1 MAYLFISTGNSVV
14 NQPLLITE
22 AGVHQC
28 EDKRRRKSSYF
39 GWEKHAHA
47 VSRGQAASAGQ

>member
-22 AGVHQC
+22 AGVRQC
-28 EDKRRRKSSYF
+28 EDKRRWKSSSF
-39 GWEKHAHA
+39 GWEKRAPA
-47 VSRGQAASAGQ
+47 ASSGQAASAGQ